1 MSLLDT
7 FSIVT
12 FSWPWEAFGR
22 VWLVFEACSASLWTL
37 STSSI
42 RPSAACLDPG
52 DAHLPL
58 KLQIQSNIPGL
69 APVKRS
75 QNNPLRPKGA
85 TFCGKMF
92 LLSPKT
98 GKGWWH
104 TNGVLV
110 CGWKCRKCQFCF
122 FGICQQLVWRLA
134 TLYPPQFSVS
144 SQKTLYRSDSL
155 RQKLIIDKFCESD
168 LTFDSDSEAS
178 DSED

>member
-42 RPSAACLDPG
+42 RPSAACLDPA
-52 DAHLPL
+52 DTHLPL

-85 TFCGKMF
+85 TFCRQNVSFIAENWERLVTHKWSSCLRLKMSEMPV
-92 LLSPKT
+92 LLF
-98 GKGWWH
+98 WH
-104 TNGVLV
+104 LSTAGLKAGDTLSSAVFFQFPENALSFRQLASETDNWQVL
-110 CGWKCRKCQFCF
+110 WIWPYF
-122 FGICQQLVWRLA
+122 W
-134 TLYPPQFSVS
+134 
-144 SQKTLYRSDSL
+144 
-155 RQKLIIDKFCESD
+155 
-168 LTFDSDSEAS
+168 
-178 DSED
+178 